1 MPTFVPI
8 YGAFRRGW
16 VRAETTAALEADGRQ
31 GRVIDLPGSETNI
44 TEPGELQADMAVVRR
59 ISDRIGTEIVLVGR
73 SRGEIVLIEFTGT
86 GQCSTA
92 YA

>member
-8 YGAFRRGW
+8 HRAFRHNW

-31 GRVIDLPGSETNI
+31 GRVIDLPSSETNT
-44 TEPGELQADMAVVRR
+44 TEPGELQAGIAVVRR
-59 ISDRIGTEIVLVGR
+59 ISDRIGTENVLVGP
-73 SRGEIVLIEFTGT
+73 SRGGMVLIELTGT